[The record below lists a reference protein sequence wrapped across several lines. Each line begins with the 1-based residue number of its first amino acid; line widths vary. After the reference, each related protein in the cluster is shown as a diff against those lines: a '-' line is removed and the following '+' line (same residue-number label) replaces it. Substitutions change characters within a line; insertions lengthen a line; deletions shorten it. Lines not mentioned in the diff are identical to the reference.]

1 MSASLRPARTADRGH
16 RRDRFRRSRAFRLAV
31 VAVLAWVPGGAPV
44 AEAQSGPAATGV
56 FFSSRPPSG
65 RYRADDRIQA
75 VVTFAERL
83 VVTGEP
89 RLALVIGR
97 RTRQAAF
104 SSINVVDGPYGSTYL
119 YFDYRVQPGDIDA
132 NGISIP
138 ARALTLN
145 GGAIRS
151 ESGLDAIVDLSAMAI
166 VDDARH
172 RVNGDLNRAPSVV
185 EVSIASSPRHG
196 DTYGRGERVRIGVW
210 FSEAVTVAGEP
221 QLALEVGDG
230 TRHASH
236 TPGGGA
242 VPWLWFQYDVQAG
255 DRDVEGIGIA
265 RGALRLN
272 GGGIRDAAGAD
283 AVLDLGGHAFAD
295 HPGHRVDGDS
305 ERPATV
311 TEALFDSAPLDGDS
325 YEHGERVSV
334 SVYFDKIVTVTGTPT
349 LALTIGDRTRPAAY
363 YGASW
368 SDSDGWTAL
377 WFRYYVQAED
387 RDADGIGIAT
397 GALSLNG
404 GTIRDPGGGDAVLR
418 LRAPPIAGGAG
429 HRVDG
434 SVDTTTPAV
443 TDVYFDSRPRAG
455 GVYRLGERV
464 TAVVTLSEPVRVV
477 GAPQLALTVG
487 RRRRL
492 AAFDF
497 LARST
502 DNATHLH
509 FSYRIEAADD
519 DADGI
524 GIGADALRLNG
535 GSIRDRA
542 GNPAKL
548 DLGRHA
554 IAGAPGHAVDA
565 EAAGSRGSE
574 NDGERTS
581 PRRPPN
587 HDGPGR

>member
-1 MSASLRPARTADRGH
+1 MSGSLPPARATVRG
-16 RRDRFRRSRAFRLAV
+16 RRRARFRRSRAFRLAV
-31 VAVLAWVPGGAPV
+31 VAVLVWVPGATPV

-56 FFSSRPPSG
+56 FFSSRPPSGG

-89 RLALVIGR
+89 QLALVIGR
-97 RTRQAAF
+97 RTRQAVF
-104 SSINVVDGPYGSTYL
+104 SSVTVIDGPYGSTYL
-119 YFDYRVQPGDIDA
+119 YFDYHVRPGDVDT

-151 ESGLDAIVDLSAMAI
+151 EGGLDAIVDLSAMAI

-185 EVSIASSPRHG
+185 EVSISSSPRHG
-196 DTYGRGERVRIGVW
+196 DTYGRGERIRIGVW

-221 QLALEVGDG
+221 QLALRVGSG
-230 TRHASH
+230 TRHASR
-236 TPGGGA
+236 TPGGGG
-242 VPWLWFQYDVQAG
+242 VPWLWFRYDVQAG
-255 DRDVEGIGIA
+255 DRDVDGIGIA
-265 RGALRLN
+265 RGALILN
-272 GGGIRDAAGAD
+272 GGGIRDAAGAA

-295 HPGHRVDGDS
+295 HPGHRVDGGA
-305 ERPATV
+305 ERAAAV
-311 TEALFDSAPLDGDS
+311 TEVFFDSAPLDGDT

-334 SVYFDKIVTVTGTPT
+334 NVYFDKIVTVTGTPT
-349 LALTIGDRTRPAAY
+349 LALTIGDRTRPATY
-363 YGASW
+363 YGASR

-377 WFRYYVQAED
+377 WFRYYVQAGD
-387 RDADGIGIAT
+387 RDADGIGIAAD
-397 GALSLNG
+397 ALSLNG

-418 LRAPPIAGGAG
+418 LREPPIAGAAR

-443 TDVYFDSRPRAG
+443 TDAYFDSTPRG
-455 GVYRLGERV
+455 GAVYRLGERV
-464 TAVVTLSEPVRVV
+464 TAVVTLSEPVRVGGV
-477 GAPQLALTVG
+477 PQLALTIG

-509 FSYRIEAADD
+509 FSYRIEAGDD

-548 DLGRHA
+548 HLGRHA
-554 IAGAPGHAVDA
+554 IAGAPGQAVD
-565 EAAGSRGSE
+565 GGGGIGRIE
-574 NDGERTS
+574 NDGERSS
-581 PRRPPN
+581 PRRRPD
-587 HDGPGR
+587 HDGPGG